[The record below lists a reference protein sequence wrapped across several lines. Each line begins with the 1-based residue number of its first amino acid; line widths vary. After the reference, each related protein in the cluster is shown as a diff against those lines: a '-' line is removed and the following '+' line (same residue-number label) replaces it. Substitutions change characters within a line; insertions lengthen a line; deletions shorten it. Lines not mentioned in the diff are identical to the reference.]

1 MQNKLNEFLDSSAKE
16 MIELQTLLTKH
27 PAIAPENGGEGE
39 LKKCEALVAWLK
51 AHGITNIERYD
62 APDSRVES
70 GVRPNVVATIKGASD
85 DYAVWVMAHMDVV
98 PIGEASLWQTDPW
111 TVVEKDGKI
120 FGRGVEDNQQ
130 GLVSGVFATLSF
142 LKNNITPA
150 HTVKLLF
157 ISDEEVGSK
166 YGIQYLLANHK
177 LFKKEDIIV
186 IPDGGD
192 AKGETI
198 EVAEKNILWLRIKVS
213 GKQAHGSQPNNGAN
227 ACLAA
232 CDLSLRLHNLENVFD
247 KKDEL
252 FEPNYSTFSPT
263 MRDANVGSINII
275 PGEDVFCMDCRV
287 LPCYSVKE
295 VLEKVDE
302 LCRNVE
308 VEHGVK
314 ISYEKVQ
321 AEESPA
327 TPVDSPVVKK
337 LSSALKKTRNITPR
351 IIGIGGGTVGAY
363 LRKSGYDAVVW
374 STLDEMMHQVNEYC
388 VVKNMIEDAKTLAAL
403 FLE

>member
-1 MQNKLNEFLDSSAKE
+1 M
-16 MIELQTLLTKH
+16 
-27 PAIAPENGGEGE
+27 
-39 LKKCEALVAWLK
+39 
-51 AHGITNIERYD
+51 
-62 APDSRVES
+62 
-70 GVRPNVVATIKGASD
+70 
-85 DYAVWVMAHMDVV
+85 
-98 PIGEASLWQTDPW
+98 
-111 TVVEKDGKI
+111 
-120 FGRGVEDNQQ
+120 
-130 GLVSGVFATLSF
+130 
-142 LKNNITPA
+142 
-150 HTVKLLF
+150 
-157 ISDEEVGSK
+157 
-166 YGIQYLLANHK
+166 
-177 LFKKEDIIV
+177 
-186 IPDGGD
+186 
-192 AKGETI
+192 
-198 EVAEKNILWLRIKVS
+198 
-213 GKQAHGSQPNNGAN
+213 
-227 ACLAA
+227 
-232 CDLSLRLHNLENVFD
+232 SLRLHNLENVFD

-287 LPCYSVKE
+287 LPCYSLKE

>member
-1 MQNKLNEFLDSSAKE
+1 
-16 MIELQTLLTKH
+16 
-27 PAIAPENGGEGE
+27 
-39 LKKCEALVAWLK
+39 
-51 AHGITNIERYD
+51 
-62 APDSRVES
+62 
-70 GVRPNVVATIKGASD
+70 
-85 DYAVWVMAHMDVV
+85 WVMAHMDVV

-130 GLVSGVFATLSF
+130 GLVSGVFAALSF

-166 YGIQYLLANHK
+166 YGIQYLLDNHK

-192 AKGETI
+192 SKGETI

-287 LPCYSVKE
+287 LPCYSLKE
-295 VLEKVDE
+295 VLEKLDE
-302 LCRNVE
+302 LCRSVE